1 MNIKVI
7 VVGKTIKSYFN
18 EAEAEYLKRLKRYI
32 NMEYVVIPELK
43 NAKKLS
49 PNQIK
54 EKEEELIQK
63 QITNFDYVILLDE
76 KGKQKTSV
84 EMSEFL
90 QKKMNEGVKSLC
102 YIVGGAYGFSDNMRK
117 NYPEKLSLSKMTF
130 SHQMIRTFLFE
141 QIYRGLSILKNE
153 PYHNE

>member
-7 VVGKTIKSYFN
+7 VVGKTIKKYFN

-32 NMEYVVIPELK
+32 KLDYIVIPELK
-43 NAKKLS
+43 NVKKFTPS
-49 PNQIK
+49 QIK
-54 EKEEELIQK
+54 EKEAELIEK
-63 QITNFDYVILLDE
+63 QITPYDYVVLMDE

-84 EMSEFL
+84 QMSTFL
-90 QKKMNEGVKSLC
+90 QKKMNEGTKSLC
-102 YIVGGAYGFSDNMRK
+102 FIVGGAYGFSDEMRIK
-117 NYPEKLSLSKMTF
+117 HKEKLSLSNMTF

>member
-32 NMEYVVIPELK
+32 NMEYVIIPELK

-54 EKEEELIQK
+54 EKEAELIEK
-63 QITNFDYVILLDE
+63 QLNNFDYVILLDE

-84 EMSEFL
+84 QMSDFL

-102 YIVGGAYGFSDNMRK
+102 FIVGGAYGFSDEMRVK
-117 NYPEKLSLSKMTF
+117 HKEKLSLSNMTF

>member
-18 EAEAEYLKRLKRYI
+18 EAEGEYLKRLKRYI
-32 NMEYVVIPELK
+32 NIEYIVIPELK

-54 EKEEELIQK
+54 EKEAELIEK
-63 QITNFDYVILLDE
+63 QLNNFDCTILLDE

-84 EMSEFL
+84 QMSDFL
-90 QKKMNEGVKSLC
+90 QKKMNEAVKSLC
-102 YIVGGAYGFSDNMRK
+102 FIVGGAYGFSDEMRNK
-117 NYPEKLSLSKMTF
+117 HKEKLSLSNMTF

>member
-32 NMEYVVIPELK
+32 NMEYIVIPELK

-102 YIVGGAYGFSDNMRK
+102 FIVGGAYGFSDNMRK
-117 NYPEKLSLSKMTF
+117 SYPDKLSLSKMTF

>member
-117 NYPEKLSLSKMTF
+117 NYPNKLSLSKMTF